1 MKGGLRG
8 RGRLREHCR
17 LEAVRVQKDVT
28 RVFNLERRVAP
39 VSAGAHTGK
48 WQGLLTPLFPR
59 LQEFITVICRNHI
72 PLSRLNNNTPI
83 SHYTLVIPS

>member
-1 MKGGLRG
+1 MWVVGSRRARHASDGKRRAMEGGLRG

-39 VSAGAHTGK
+39 VSTGAHTGK

-59 LQEFITVICRNHI
+59 L
-72 PLSRLNNNTPI
+72 
-83 SHYTLVIPS
+83 